1 MHPGRW
7 TLGLLPALAE
17 LAVRQAPRKKYQLL
31 VVVVP
36 VKSSEKVACASLL
49 RALSSANTMIDPAIR
64 YLVFIVILGMEVT
77 WTGMLEPAS
86 VIGTRVAR
94 VGALHHRDCIAVPAV
109 AGGIAQIHFT
119 GHIGIGR

>member
-7 TLGLLPALAE
+7 TLGLAPALAV

-36 VKSSEKVACASLL
+36 VKSSENVACASLL
-49 RALSSANTMIDPAIR
+49 RALRSANTMIDPAIR

-86 VIGTRVAR
+86 VVGTRIDR
-94 VGALHHRDCIAVPAV
+94 EGAFHHRGRVAV
-109 AGGIAQIHFT
+109 AAVADGID
-119 GHIGIGR
+119 